1 MIEVSGIPYG
11 LMGEML
17 EGGGNPWRGMLY
29 GMTGRSPRVD
39 NGPLWKLWDSFGMQ
53 HSEMIGYWV
62 KDNPV
67 KTNSEK
73 TLATIYRHTGE
84 KTLISLATWEDT
96 DAKVTLSVDWA
107 ALGLDPSKVTLYAPE
122 IENFQQEGNWKPGDE
137 IVVPKGKG
145 LLIIAK

>member
-1 MIEVSGIPYG
+1 
-11 LMGEML
+11 MGEML

-39 NGPLWKLWDSFGMQ
+39 NGPLWKQWDSFGMQ
-53 HSEMIGYWV
+53 NSEMIGYWV

-67 KTNSEK
+67 KTGSEK
-73 TLATIYRHTGE
+73 TLATVYSHMGD
-84 KTLISLATWEDT
+84 KALISLATWEDT
-96 DAKVTLSVDWA
+96 DAKVKLSIDWA
-107 ALGLDPSKVTLYAPE
+107 KLGLDPSKVTLHAPA
-122 IENFQQEGNWKPGDE
+122 IENFQQEATWKPGDE